1 MGWEQVGVLVGVLSP
16 LVGVPLGMIAL
27 YLRAIREHQATTTSE
42 ISRRIHIIEASLDS
56 LVRRMG
62 ECDRE
67 FTTKEEW
74 LRESMLARQRLERLT
89 ELVTRIQAELDGDRG
104 WATEIGRAT
113 AAMLELARRLA
124 GAEGRKA
131 EGGRMKDESEGMRM
145 TNGQIPMTNQ

>member
-16 LVGVPLGMIAL
+16 LVGVPLGMISL
-27 YLRAIREHQATTTSE
+27 YLRAIREQQATTTSE

-104 WATEIGRAT
+104 LATEIGRAT
-113 AAMLELARRLA
+113 AAMVELVRRLT
-124 GAEGRKA
+124 GAEGLKA
-131 EGGRMKDESEGMRM
+131 AFDGLRPGKDEG
-145 TNGQIPMTNQ
+145 